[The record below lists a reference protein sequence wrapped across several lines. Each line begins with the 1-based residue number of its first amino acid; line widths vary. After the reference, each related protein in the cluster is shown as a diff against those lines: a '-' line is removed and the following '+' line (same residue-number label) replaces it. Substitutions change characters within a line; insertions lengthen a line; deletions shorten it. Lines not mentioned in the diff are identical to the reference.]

1 MENKNHKCKYLALI
15 CLDWRLHP
23 QSELYFKTKFKNFDL
38 CSLAGSV
45 KNLNNKKL
53 SYFLMNQIKISL
65 NLHKIEGIILTI
77 HKDCGAYGGSKVFK
91 DEEEE
96 YLHHLKELKKASLI
110 IKRKFPKLKIK
121 KIFIN
126 LKEQKG
132 NWQCFFK
139 EIK

>member
-1 MENKNHKCKYLALI
+1 
-15 CLDWRLHP
+15 
-23 QSELYFKTKFKNFDL
+23 
-38 CSLAGSV
+38 
-45 KNLNNKKL
+45 
-53 SYFLMNQIKISL
+53 MNQIKISI
-65 NLHKIEGIILTI
+65 NLHKIEGIILAI
-77 HKDCGAYGGSKVFK
+77 HKDCGAYAGSKVFK

-96 YLHHLKELKKASLI
+96 YFHHLKELKKASLI